1 MTIKASEGDI
11 VLMDY
16 MDTGTGLRVL
26 DTMCLSPN
34 STTKV
39 KAVGYMLNSQ
49 GVTVANCWSKK
60 ARWMD
65 YSGLVEG
72 EMLGITMF
80 NHPDNPRY
88 TTG

>member
-1 MTIKASEGDI
+1 
-11 VLMDY
+11 MDD
-16 MDTGTGLRVL
+16 MDTSTGLRVL
-26 DTMCLSPN
+26 DAMCLSPN

-49 GVTVANCWSKK
+49 GVTVANCWGKK